1 MRKDNTLIKA
11 HCFLIAE
18 TFLNHFSLSHHIS
31 PGLCN
36 LWAAIHLVFLSRFVL
51 FSQHLHNL
59 TADFSYQLYG
69 TLADES
75 NISAAYHSRLAI
87 QHPLMQVAMILAN
100 SLPNTSYAMFK
111 KPNYEI
117 IPMYL
122 SSLSDEGLEVSLV
135 IFIGGF
141 I

>member
-1 MRKDNTLIKA
+1 
-11 HCFLIAE
+11 
-18 TFLNHFSLSHHIS
+18 
-31 PGLCN
+31 
-36 LWAAIHLVFLSRFVL
+36 
-51 FSQHLHNL
+51 
-59 TADFSYQLYG
+59 
-69 TLADES
+69 
-75 NISAAYHSRLAI
+75 
-87 QHPLMQVAMILAN
+87 MQVAMILAN